1 MRSLAAETRLE
12 ALGVEAI
19 SEAADVARATFFLH
33 FASKMAL
40 REALEA
46 QLTEELRD
54 ILEAGEGR
62 AEDRLREASERLLE
76 WGALAGDLLQ
86 SALSLRGASPCP
98 LLQVLEG
105 FVKTRQRAGELRR
118 SLPPESAARLTA
130 GVLGAMLVDGRTG
143 DPGARADRCE
153 ASLAL
158 LMNGMREPKPRL
170 KWSAPG

>member
-1 MRSLAAETRLE
+1 M
-12 ALGVEAI
+12 I
-19 SEAADVARATFFLH
+19 AADRERNDLVLRGGRLRRERPAHPLLLARAR
-33 FASKMAL
+33 KRVVVVAL
-40 REALEA
+40 LPRP
-46 QLTEELRD
+46 RV
-54 ILEAGEGR
+54 
-62 AEDRLREASERLLE
+62 EDRLREASERLLE

-86 SALSLRGASPCP
+86 SALALRGASPCP

-143 DPGARADRCE
+143 DPGTRVDRCE

>member
-46 QLTEELRD
+46 ELTEELRD
-54 ILEAGEGR
+54 ILEAGEGP
-62 AEDRLREASERLLE
+62 AEHRLREASERLFE

-86 SALSLRGASPCP
+86 SALALRGASPCP
-98 LLQVLEG
+98 LLQVLGG
-105 FVKTRQRAGELRR
+105 FVKTCQRAGELRR
-118 SLPPESAARLTA
+118 SLPPESAALLPWWVRELAEGRRLQRA
-130 GVLGAMLVDGRTG
+130 EAMGR
-143 DPGARADRCE
+143 
-153 ASLAL
+153 L
-158 LMNGMREPKPRL
+158 
-170 KWSAPG
+170 